1 MIRDAASDSDRR
13 FDDVQAI
20 HATGSRLGTPAE
32 CEIASVA
39 QVEGTVSE
47 KIRVDRY
54 DDIGAGE
61 IVVGNESARP
71 QSERLGTRRINHG
84 RVEVDSSSRIQLT
97 EFFQELRLQR
107 RRGRLQQEGE
117 PLDRK

>member
-32 CEIASVA
+32 REIASVA

-47 KIRVDRY
+47 KICVDRY
-54 DDIGAGE
+54 DHIGAGE
-61 IVVGNESARP
+61 IVVGNESTRP
-71 QSERLGTRRINHG
+71 QSERLGARRINHR
-84 RVEVDSSSRIQLT
+84 RVEVDSTGRIQFPNFL
-97 EFFQELRLQR
+97 QQLRLQW
-107 RRGRLQQEGE
+107 
-117 PLDRK
+117 